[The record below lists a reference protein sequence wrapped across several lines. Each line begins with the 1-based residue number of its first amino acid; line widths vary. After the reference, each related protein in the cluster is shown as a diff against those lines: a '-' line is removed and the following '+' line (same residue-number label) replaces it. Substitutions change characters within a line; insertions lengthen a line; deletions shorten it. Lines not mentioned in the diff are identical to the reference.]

1 MIIME
6 TKKKIAIRMRMVEIV
21 MGRGR
26 RNLET

>member
-21 MGRGR
+21 RGGGR

>member
-21 MGRGR
+21 MGGGR